1 MAEIIPR
8 AKARPPWWLNAML
21 VISLIFLGAA
31 IGGRIFFKISSAD
44 LTEQIEDIRQRTVDL
59 RTAANEDLERRLSNY
74 QTQIVKFS
82 DLLNQRYLT
91 SRIMNF
97 IEETAHPGVLYK
109 EFSINIPE
117 NRLQLEAM
125 TQTYNVV
132 GEQLLVFNNDPR
144 VKRVETSNYL
154 RDKEGWI
161 TFRAIIEFD
170 PALVRQP

>member
-8 AKARPPWWLNAML
+8 AKARPPWWLNAIL
-21 VISLIFLGAA
+21 VISLVFLGAA
-31 IGGRIFFKISSAD
+31 IGGRIFFRTSSENLA
-44 LTEQIEDIRQRTVDL
+44 EQIEDIRQRTVDL
-59 RTAANEDLERRLSNY
+59 RTTTNESLERQLRNY

-91 SRIMNF
+91 SRVMNF
-97 IEETAHPGVLYK
+97 IEETIHPAMIYK
-109 EFSINIPE
+109 EFSISIPE

-125 TQTYNVV
+125 TQTYNVI

-161 TFRAIIEFD
+161 TFRVIIELD